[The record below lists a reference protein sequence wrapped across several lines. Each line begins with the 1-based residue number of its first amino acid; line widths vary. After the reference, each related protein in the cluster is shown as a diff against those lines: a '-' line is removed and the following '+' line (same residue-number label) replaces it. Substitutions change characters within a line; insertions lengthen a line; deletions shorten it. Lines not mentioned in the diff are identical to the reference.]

1 MTFFLSRTA
10 QSYVSTEGS
19 CVTPYDP
26 HAVAPSWSVHMSH
39 VWMCKS
45 SRTIGQNKAGVR
57 VQIVEYSRK
66 SDVSGLGLLS
76 LHLLTGAEQNSFPSL
91 DLSLL

>member
-1 MTFFLSRTA
+1 
-10 QSYVSTEGS
+10 
-19 CVTPYDP
+19 
-26 HAVAPSWSVHMSH
+26 
-39 VWMCKS
+39 MCKS